1 MKKNKIIIISVISIL
16 VVLISFFSVKYYLTN
31 KKLKD
36 NAPIHCI
43 TNGSDSKIE
52 VFYDFKNGEV
62 YRYSIISTNKIT
74 DSFDINR
81 YKELTDK
88 FNNENEGAIEKVY
101 VKDDNYIIMDIYNID
116 FMNDEDFKKLMFMSK
131 EEFKSKSR
139 KEIKDSVVPIS
150 ANSAE
155 CIDYAE

>member
-1 MKKNKIIIISVISIL
+1 MKNNKIIIISVISIL
-16 VVLISFFSVKYYLTN
+16 VLLISFFSVKYYLTN

-36 NAPIHCI
+36 NAPIYCI
-43 TNGSDSKIE
+43 SSSKDGKMEI
-52 VFYDFKNGEV
+52 FFDFKDGEV
-62 YRYSIISTNKIT
+62 YRYSIISTNKLT
-74 DSFDINR
+74 DDFDINR

-88 FNNENEGAIEKVY
+88 FNNESESAIEKVY
-101 VKDDNYIIMDIYNID
+101 IKDNNYIIMDIYNID
-116 FMNDEDFKKLMFMSK
+116 FMKDEDFKKLMFISK

-150 ANSAE
+150 ADYAE